1 MFRYVYLSLF
11 FLTLNA
17 FIANADTTVKI
28 AKQVKPALV
37 VRNDTKPVTPRHFN
51 TNAIKDYS
59 QQREFK
65 YDDTFIGTSPW
76 ERFKQWF
83 WDLFKVKNA
92 AVNSFINYL
101 LIALGVA
108 ALLFLILKLSGI
120 NANIIKGK
128 AAGVALAYNEFAEN
142 IHEMDLDSGIQ
153 SAAQQHNYRLAV
165 RLLYLRCLKQLSD
178 AGQIAWDINKT
189 NTAYVNELTNTDQ
202 RQAFNI
208 LTRQFEYVWYGEFN
222 INEKIYSQI
231 NAMFTDFKVNRA

>member
-1 MFRYVYLSLF
+1 MFRYLYLFFF

-17 FIANADTTVKI
+17 VIANADTTTKI
-28 AKQVKPALV
+28 PKQVLSALV
-37 VRNDTKPVTPRHFN
+37 VRNDTTKVAPRHFN
-51 TNAIKDYS
+51 TNALKNYS

-65 YDDTFIGTSPW
+65 YDDNFVGTSPW

-83 WDLFKVKNA
+83 WNLFD
-92 AVNSFINYL
+92 VNPTLNSVTNYF

-108 ALLFLILKLSGI
+108 ALIFLILKLSGF
-120 NANIIKGK
+120 NASIIKGK
-128 AAGVALAYNEFAEN
+128 TAHVALLYDEFTEN
-142 IHEMDLDSGIQ
+142 IHEMDLDNGIQ
-153 SAAQQHNYRLAV
+153 IATQQHNYRLAV
-165 RLLYLRCLKQLSD
+165 RLLYLKCLKQLSD

-189 NTAYVNELTNTDQ
+189 NTVYVNELTNTDQ